1 MEIKEVK
8 FTKMIY
14 MDRKEFIKAMTA
26 LGIVAA
32 LPRDVVHAQGITNK
46 TTNNKAMQ
54 RADSTIQ
61 QILSYGMHAPSSH
74 NTQPWKVKLEGNRLK
89 VFGDFERR
97 LRIVDPNNRE
107 FLLSISAFIET
118 IDLAAVAMGNQLK
131 IEPFL
136 DSISAD
142 KELFSV
148 EVKGSNLSSTNA
160 TLSLIENRFTDRKN
174 YNFGEITDK
183 HISNL
188 QDLDRENVHYFS
200 SNSPSGKLISEL
212 QIEAFT
218 KQSNDKSK
226 QLELSDWLRF
236 DKDQKEKLGDGL
248 FPEMLGLNGLP
259 KFVWYS
265 FFNKKSAVG
274 SSFINQG
281 IKSAVEQ
288 IKHTSGFLVITSNSR
303 ESISIYESG
312 RLYQKTLLKC
322 TELSIRN
329 HTISQIL
336 EEVPM
341 KDQIGDN
348 LELKKPIQFIIR
360 LGYSNQNGYGK
371 HIRRSSN
378 SIIT

>member
-1 MEIKEVK
+1 MGR
-8 FTKMIY
+8 T
-14 MDRKEFIKAMTA
+14 EFIKAMTT
-26 LGIVAA
+26 LGIIAV
-32 LPRDVVHAQGITNK
+32 LPRDVLHAQSLNNK
-46 TTNNKAMQ
+46 TTISKNM
-54 RADSTIQ
+54 RRTDSTIQ
-61 QILSYGMHAPSSH
+61 QIISYGMHAPSSH
-74 NTQPWKVKLEGNRLK
+74 NTQPWKVKIEGNNFK

-97 LRIVDPNNRE
+97 LRFADPNNRE
-107 FLLSISAFIET
+107 FLLSISSFIET
-118 IDLAAVAMGNQLK
+118 IDLAAMAIGNQLQ

-142 KELFSV
+142 KELFSI
-148 EVKGSNLSSTNA
+148 EVKGSNLSSADA

-174 YNFGEITDK
+174 YDIAEITDK
-183 HISNL
+183 HISKL
-188 QDLDRENVHYFS
+188 QDLDKENVHYFS
-200 SNSPSGKLISEL
+200 SKSPKGKGISEL
-212 QIEAFT
+212 QIDAFT

-236 DKDQKEKLGDGL
+236 DKDQKEVLGDGL

-259 KFVWYS
+259 KFVWYN
-265 FFNKKSAVG
+265 FFNKNSAVG

-288 IKHTSGFLVITSNSR
+288 IKHTSGFLVITSDSS
-303 ESISIYESG
+303 ESISIYKSG

-336 EEVPM
+336 EEEPM
-341 KDQIGDN
+341 KDQIGDY

-371 HIRRSSN
+371 HIRRSSD
-378 SIIT
+378 SIIM